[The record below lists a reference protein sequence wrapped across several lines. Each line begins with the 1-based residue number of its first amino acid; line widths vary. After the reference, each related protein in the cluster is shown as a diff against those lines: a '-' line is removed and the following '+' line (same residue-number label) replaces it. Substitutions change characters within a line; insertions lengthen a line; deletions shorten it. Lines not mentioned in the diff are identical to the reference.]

1 MSVCKLLYAIPA
13 VLLLAANVVAQK
25 SDARMP
31 RPLVVDSAK
40 IQPTITFTTQTMKF
54 IASSADTGGVTTVFE
69 SNEMPGYKTTWHR
82 HDNAEESF
90 YVLEGVLTVK
100 FAHETHTLG
109 PGSFVLIP
117 RGTPHAQGNLTDNP
131 ARFITTVTPGGIEE
145 FFRDRS
151 ELLKT
156 IKPGDP
162 NYDARYRVV
171 LEKHKDRIAIIGPWD
186 LKNP

>member
-1 MSVCKLLYAIPA
+1 MFVYKLIYC
-13 VLLLAANVVAQK
+13 VLAASLLGANVLAQK
-25 SDARMP
+25 SDAKMP

-40 IQPTITFTTQTMKF
+40 IQPTTTSTTQTMKF
-54 IASSADTGGVTTVFE
+54 IASSAETGGVTTVFE

-100 FAHETHTLG
+100 FTDKTHSLG

-117 RGTPHAQGNLTDNP
+117 RGTPHAQGNLTDKP

-156 IKPGDP
+156 MKPGDP
-162 NYDARYRVV
+162 DYDARYRVV
-171 LEKHKDRIAIIGPWD
+171 LEKHRRWIAIIGPWD
-186 LKNP
+186 MKNP

>member
-1 MSVCKLLYAIPA
+1 M
-13 VLLLAANVVAQK
+13 
-25 SDARMP
+25 
-31 RPLVVDSAK
+31 
-40 IQPTITFTTQTMKF
+40 
-54 IASSADTGGVTTVFE
+54 
-69 SNEMPGYKTTWHR
+69 
-82 HDNAEESF
+82 
-90 YVLEGVLTVK
+90 K
-100 FAHETHTLG
+100 FAHEIHTLG